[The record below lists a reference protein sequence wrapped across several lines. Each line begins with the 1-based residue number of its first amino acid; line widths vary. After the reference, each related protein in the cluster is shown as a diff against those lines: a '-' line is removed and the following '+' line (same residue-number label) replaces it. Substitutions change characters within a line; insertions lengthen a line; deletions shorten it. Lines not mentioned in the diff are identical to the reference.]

1 MPRPAMKRLYQGSEF
16 ALVTASRLV
25 RNSPL
30 TVVGLT
36 ALALGLGMLDLGAK
50 SLWLDEGTSVAIA
63 GLDWS
68 ALWREATV
76 NGEVNMSLYHVLLH
90 LWLGFG
96 QSEAALR
103 SLSVL
108 AAVATVPIFHQVARR
123 LFDNGVA
130 AISTT
135 LLVLN
140 AFFIQY
146 AQEARGYSLVLLLVT
161 CSSYLFLHA
170 LDRSTWRSWLL
181 YGGVSAFCL
190 YVHFFA
196 ALVLAAHLTSL
207 LVARLMSPSIQRRPL
222 PVLKVAAA
230 YGVIAAAALPIL
242 IFVFVGDR
250 GQISWIPE
258 ISRSSIVAVFQSLS
272 GNDGL
277 PLLVA
282 YFLGCVLAFG
292 SGIRMIRSGNGLPLS
307 YIFVAAWLALP
318 VGVTLA
324 ASLFKPLFLDRY
336 LIVVLPALVLAVG
349 FGISRLR
356 TPGVRAITLVAVLIL
371 AGQGLIGWYRDYQ
384 KEDWRDAAAYVLH
397 ESEAGDA
404 VFFYRPRNRNPFAY
418 YVGRFAIGAGNLT
431 PIYPSVGW
439 GDYIPLPQ
447 AQAQLANALKAVHWY
462 RRIWLVL
469 RPLPLEADSP
479 EVRELFGAL
488 NADHRE
494 ISRRSFVGIQVR
506 LYEVA
511 GQ

>member
-1 MPRPAMKRLYQGSEF
+1 MKRFYEGSEF
-16 ALVTASRLV
+16 ALVTAARLV
-25 RNSPL
+25 RNSPV
-30 TVVGLT
+30 TVLGLT
-36 ALALGLGMLDLGAK
+36 ALAAGLGILDLGTK
-50 SLWLDEGTSVAIA
+50 SLWLDEGTRVAIA

-76 NGEVNMSLYHVLLH
+76 NGEANMSLYHWLLH

-96 QSEAALR
+96 QTEAAVR
-103 SLSVL
+103 SLSVV

-146 AQEARGYSLVLLLVT
+146 GQEAGGYSLVLLLVT
-161 CSSYLFLHA
+161 CSSYLFLRA

-181 YGGVSAFCL
+181 YGGVSASSL

-196 ALVLAAHLTSL
+196 ALVLAAHLMSL
-207 LVARLMSPSIQRRPL
+207 LVALLISPSIQRRPI

-230 YGVIAAAALPIL
+230 YGLIAAVALPIL

-272 GNDGL
+272 GNNGM

-282 YFLGCVLAFG
+282 YFLGCVVAFG
-292 SGIRMIRSGNGLPLS
+292 SGIRMMRSGNGLPLS
-307 YIFVAAWLALP
+307 HIFVPTWLALP
-318 VGVTLA
+318 VGVSLA
-324 ASLFKPLFLDRY
+324 VSLFKPLFLDRY
-336 LIVVLPALVLAVG
+336 LIVVLPALVLTVG
-349 FGISRLR
+349 FGISRLP
-356 TPGVRAITLVAVLIL
+356 TPGVRAIALVAVLTL

-397 ESEAGDA
+397 ESEPGDA
-404 VFFYRPRNRNPFAY
+404 VIFYRPRNRNPFAY

-439 GDYIPLPQ
+439 EDYISLPQ
-447 AQAQLANALKAVHWY
+447 AQAQLTNALKAVPWY
-462 RRIWLVL
+462 GRIWLVL

-479 EVRELFGAL
+479 EVRQLFGAL

-506 LYEVA
+506 LYDVA